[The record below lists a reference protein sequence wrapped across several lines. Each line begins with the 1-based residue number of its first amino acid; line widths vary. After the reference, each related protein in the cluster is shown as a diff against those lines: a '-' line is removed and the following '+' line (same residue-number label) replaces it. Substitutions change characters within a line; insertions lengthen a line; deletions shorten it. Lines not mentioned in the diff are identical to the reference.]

1 MFKRLLASSR
11 YLVSIAIFGSFLASV
26 ALLVYGGIETVKT
39 VIEVALAADFS
50 SKGAKEFT
58 LAAIQ
63 LVDLFLLATVLYLI
77 ALGLYELFIDDSI
90 QVPAWLVIHNLDDLK
105 EKLVGVIIIVMG
117 VLFLG
122 KLVGWDGKS
131 DLLNPGLGIAVMIAA
146 LTYFL
151 SQKKKGKAG
160 EDKSEIH

>member
-1 MFKRLLASSR
+1 VSRILSSSR
-11 YLVSIAIFGSFLASV
+11 YLIIIAILGSFLASV
-26 ALLVYGGIETVKT
+26 ALFIYGGIETVKIILET
-39 VIEVALAADFS
+39 ISAADFS
-50 SKGAKEFT
+50 SAGAKELT

-77 ALGLYELFIDDSI
+77 SLGLYELFIDDTI
-90 QVPAWLVIHNLDDLK
+90 QVPDWLVIHNLDDLK

-151 SQKKKGKAG
+151 SQKKKGKASD
-160 EDKSEIH
+160 EK